1 MASQST
7 APAELALPAIEAGP
21 RLERAPKRAPAGAG
35 RDRLIARGV
44 GAVAASIVLIMAGIL
59 GLLAWG
65 GHSAFDK
72 AGLAF
77 VWTEHWNPVTDNYG
91 AWAAVVGTIAS
102 SFIAVVIAAPVAFF
116 IAVFL
121 TEMAPRRL
129 RTPVGVA
136 VELLAAV
143 PSIVFGMWGAF
154 TLAPFMADPVEPWL
168 SEHLGGT
175 QYEST
180 IWPGFAHA
188 VNWVS
193 ALFFGAP
200 LGLGL
205 LTAGLVLSIMILP
218 FIAASMRD
226 ILLQASPMTKESAY
240 ALGATR
246 WEVISKV
253 VAPAVRSSLIG
264 AIMLGLG
271 RALGETM
278 AVAFVIG
285 NSNQVP
291 TDLFAPAATIASL
304 IANEFPEAG
313 QGTPRLAALL
323 ALGLILFFIAF
334 TAIAGGRLLIGTKQA
349 RG

>member
-7 APAELALPAIEAGP
+7 APAELALPAIQAGP
-21 RLERAPKRAPAGAG
+21 RLERGPRRAPAGAG
-35 RDRLIARGV
+35 RDRLIARAV
-44 GAVAASIVLIMAGIL
+44 TAVAGSIVLIMAGIL
-59 GLLAWG
+59 ALLAWG
-65 GHSAFDK
+65 GQGAFEK
-72 AGLAF
+72 EGLAF
-77 VWTEHWNPVTDNYG
+77 VWNRHWNPVTDNYG
-91 AWAAVVGTIAS
+91 ALAAIAGTLAS

-116 IAVFL
+116 VAVFL
-121 TEMAPRRL
+121 TEMAPRRI
-129 RTPVGVA
+129 RTPVGIA
-136 VELLAAV
+136 VELLAAI
-143 PSIVFGMWGAF
+143 PSIVFGMWGVF
-154 TLAPFMADPVEPWL
+154 TLAPLMADTIQPWL
-168 SEHLGGT
+168 SEHLGSEHGLG
-175 QYEST
+175 S
-180 IWPGFAHA
+180 
-188 VNWVS
+188 
-193 ALFFGAP
+193 LFFGAP

-264 AIMLGLG
+264 AVMLGLG

-285 NSNQVP
+285 NSNEVP
-291 TDLFAPAATIASL
+291 TDLFAPAATISSL

-334 TAIAGGRLLIGTKQA
+334 TVIAGGRLLIGTKQA